1 MSAYYS
7 WFNRSVETKLY
18 ADKES
23 GLNILVKEV
32 QFEDFF
38 NKIENKVNN
47 NGFI

>member
-1 MSAYYS
+1 MSCYS
-7 WFNRSVETKLY
+7 WFGKEPEVKLHT
-18 ADKES
+18 DLES

>member
-7 WFNRSVETKLY
+7 WFGKEPEVKLH
-18 ADKES
+18 ANLES

-38 NKIENKVNN
+38 SKVENKKKSEGVD
-47 NGFI
+47 

>member
-7 WFNRSVETKLY
+7 WFSKSVETKLY

-32 QFEDFF
+32 LFEDFF
-38 NKIENKVNN
+38 SKVENQKKSKGVN
-47 NGFI
+47 